1 VTPWTAGSIPLPVAA
16 LVLVGLGSAFLA
28 LRNPALG
35 MAVQAIGY
43 GAFLWRLWAERV
55 AAGWVPGFRNDE
67 ASSRGADRFGRYAA
81 RPAGSRVMP
90 PARLYAS

>member
-1 VTPWTAGSIPLPVAA
+1 MTPWTAGSIPLPVAA

-43 GAFLWRLWAERV
+43 GAFL
-55 AAGWVPGFRNDE
+55 
-67 ASSRGADRFGRYAA
+67 
-81 RPAGSRVMP
+81 
-90 PARLYAS
+90 